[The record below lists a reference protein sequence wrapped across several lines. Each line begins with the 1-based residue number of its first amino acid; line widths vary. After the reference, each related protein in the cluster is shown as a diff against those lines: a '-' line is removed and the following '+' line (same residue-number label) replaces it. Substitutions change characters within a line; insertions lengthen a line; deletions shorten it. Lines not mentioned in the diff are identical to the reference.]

1 MGQIL
6 KQIVLGVD
14 GFYPALWMF
23 LLAMSV
29 TMPAQQNAL
38 SITLPTTKLS
48 GGFELP
54 TATKADMIVHNIP
67 LSQNEERYVHAIPL
81 CKTPDH
87 YLRNVSSVIPR
98 KTGRTT
104 AVSEKKEEQQPAN

>member
-1 MGQIL
+1 MEQKIL

-29 TMPAQQNAL
+29 TMTAQQKVPRT
-38 SITLPTTKLS
+38 TLTDAKLS
-48 GGFELP
+48 GGLKLP
-54 TATKADMIVHNIP
+54 TATKADMTVHNIP
-67 LSQNEERYVHAIPL
+67 LSQIEEHYVHAIPL
-81 CKTPDH
+81 SKTPDH
-87 YLRNVSSVIPR
+87 YLRNVSSVIPG

-104 AVSEKKEEQQPAN
+104 TVSEKEQRPAN